1 MQRRGRIKKPEVAT
15 ACAKEK
21 RPDTIHNPLAR
32 VFWVSLPLVNCS
44 SIYTVLH
51 GTHTP
56 LHGFLFRFRCE
67 NSKRSLPFP
76 FPLEVAETCSCLFP
90 PCHTA
95 TKQSVRGREKRG
107 DRSSRRAGLVANR
120 ISLFFQFISFP
131 SHFLLLYCAYILCVC
146 PFVFTNWIVR
156 KEVSDFLSSYTH
168 THTHTVALTQMEN
181 NCGRGRVCHVNQPK
195 SFFIIEAFSSK
206 WNNLVGQTSNLQHN
220 EVTPPL
226 QQQQ

>member
-76 FPLEVAETCSCLFP
+76 FPLEVAATCSCLFP

-107 DRSSRRAGLVANR
+107 DRWSRRAGLVANR

-131 SHFLLLYCAYILCVC
+131 SHCCCCCCIVRIFCAYALLFSQIEL
-146 PFVFTNWIVR
+146 FA
-156 KEVSDFLSSYTH
+156 KKFLISFQATH
-168 THTHTVALTQMEN
+168 THTHTHRSTHSNGEQLWAWAGLP
-181 NCGRGRVCHVNQPK
+181 CK
-195 SFFIIEAFSSK
+195 SA
-206 WNNLVGQTSNLQHN
+206 
-220 EVTPPL
+220 
-226 QQQQ
+226 

>member
-1 MQRRGRIKKPEVAT
+1 MGRTHLCMDFYFVSVVRT
-15 ACAKEK
+15 ARDRCHFHFRLKLQQ
-21 RPDTIHNPLAR
+21 LAAA
-32 VFWVSLPLVNCS
+32 F
-44 SIYTVLH
+44 
-51 GTHTP
+51 
-56 LHGFLFRFRCE
+56 
-67 NSKRSLPFP
+67 
-76 FPLEVAETCSCLFP
+76 FP

-168 THTHTVALTQMEN
+168 THTLTVALTQMEN